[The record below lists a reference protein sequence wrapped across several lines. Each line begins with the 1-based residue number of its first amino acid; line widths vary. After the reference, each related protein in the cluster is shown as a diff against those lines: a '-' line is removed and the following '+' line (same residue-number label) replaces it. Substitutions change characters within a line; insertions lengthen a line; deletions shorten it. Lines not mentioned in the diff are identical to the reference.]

1 MEDVFH
7 QTIQVMDRGTLSWV
21 GEVLLQL
28 GHADVRHSAA
38 EVIQIRSWSRK
49 EAEMQQMYEQVKLW
63 GPTVFPTSVY
73 SC

>member
-1 MEDVFH
+1 MEDVCY
-7 QTIQVMDRGTLSWV
+7 QTTQVMEHGTLSWV
-21 GEVLLQL
+21 GQVLLQL
-28 GHADVRHSAA
+28 GRTVVCSSAA

-49 EAEMQQMYEQVKLW
+49 EEEKQQMYEQVKLL